1 VAAGPA
7 GPEVFTKE
15 NSYVKIIVAEKIS
28 ALAIAQLQEP
38 GWTVLT
44 ADQLDGKLA
53 EQLETADALI
63 VRSAVQADTKLL
75 EHAKKLRVIGR
86 AGVGV
91 DNIDLEAATRKGI
104 AVMNTPGANAVAVA
118 EQTLGMMLAMARHL
132 CRADALMHAGKWE
145 KKSLQGTELRGKALG
160 IIGLGRIGM
169 EVARRARAFGMTLV
183 AHDPFVS
190 VAVAKEQSIRLAS
203 LDELYAAA
211 DYISL
216 HVGLTPQTTGMI
228 NAASIAKMKKGVRL
242 VNCARGELVN
252 EADLAQALKQGQV
265 ASAAL
270 DVFTEEPPKNS
281 PLLAL
286 ENVVLTPHLA
296 GSTQEAQEAVGV
308 QIAQQVKEYL
318 KHGVIQNAVNVPS
331 VSAEEYAQMQPYIV
345 LAERMGAFL
354 AQVSEGTTEEVSI
367 RYSGHIAEWK
377 TELIR
382 NGAIKGIL
390 NQALEEKAN
399 LVNAAAIA
407 EARGLRV
414 HESPKTKSPTGGA
427 GSVLSIFL
435 KSSSEE
441 HMVKGA
447 VLHGSAPRLLH
458 VDGIDVEA
466 PLERNLIYLRNRD
479 VPGVIGKVGTI
490 LGEESINI
498 ADFSLGRL
506 VADKSADTSSDQPR
520 AAIAVVHVDGPVPEE
535 VLAKLRK
542 IPAVQQAK
550 GIRLF

>member
-1 VAAGPA
+1 LFVD
-7 GPEVFTKE
+7 EFRE
-15 NSYVKIIVAEKIS
+15 NRAEFKGTIVKIIVAEKIS
-28 ALAIAQLQEP
+28 ASAVAQLQEP

-53 EQLETADALI
+53 EHLDSADALI
-63 VRSAVQADTKLL
+63 VRSAVQADSKLL
-75 EHAKKLRVIGR
+75 AHANRLRVIGR

-91 DNIDLEAATRKGI
+91 DNIDLEAATHKGI

-132 CRADALMHAGKWE
+132 CRADALMHARKWE
-145 KKSLQGTELRGKALG
+145 KKSLQGTELRGKTLG
-160 IIGLGRIGM
+160 IVGLGRIGM
-169 EVARRARAFGMTLV
+169 EVARRARAFGMELV
-183 AHDPFVS
+183 GHDPFVS
-190 VAVAKEQSIRLAS
+190 VAVAKEQGIRLAA
-203 LDELYAAA
+203 LDEVYASA
-211 DYISL
+211 DYITL
-216 HVGLTPQTTGMI
+216 HVGLTPQTVGMI
-228 NAASIAKMKKGVRL
+228 NGDSLSKMKKGVRL

-252 EADLAQALKQGQV
+252 EADLAVALKSGQV
-265 ASAAL
+265 AGAAI
-270 DVFTEEPPKNS
+270 DVFAEEPPKNS

-286 ENVVLTPHLA
+286 ENVVLTPHVG
-296 GSTQEAQEAVGV
+296 GSTHEAQEAVGV

-331 VSAEEYAQMQPYIV
+331 VSAEEYAAMQPYII

-354 AQVSEGTTEEVSI
+354 AQVSEGSLEEISI

-377 TELIR
+377 TDLIR

-399 LVNAAAIA
+399 LVNAATIA
-407 EARGLRV
+407 NDRGLRV
-414 HESPKTKSPTGGA
+414 LESHKAKGSTGGA

-435 KSSSEE
+435 KTAREE

-447 VLHGSAPRLLH
+447 VLHGETPRLLH

-498 ADFSLGRL
+498 ADFSLGRRG
-506 VADKSADTSSDQPR
+506 AEAESGQPR
-520 AAIAVVHVDGPVPEE
+520 EAIAVVHVDGAVPEL
-535 VLAKLRK
+535 VLTRLRG
-542 IPAVQQAK
+542 IAAVQQAK
-550 GIRLF
+550 AVRLF

>member
-1 VAAGPA
+1 M
-7 GPEVFTKE
+7 
-15 NSYVKIIVAEKIS
+15 KIIVAEKIS
-28 ALAIAQLQEP
+28 ASAVAQLQEP
-38 GWTVLT
+38 DWTVLT
-44 ADQLDGKLA
+44 ADQLDGKL
-53 EQLETADALI
+53 EQHLETADALI
-63 VRSAVQADTKLL
+63 VRSAVQADAKLL

-91 DNIDLEAATRKGI
+91 DNIDLEAATHKGI

-145 KKSLQGTELRGKALG
+145 KKSLQGTELRAKTLG
-160 IIGLGRIGM
+160 IVGLGRVGM
-169 EVARRARAFGMTLV
+169 EVARRARAFGMELV

-190 VAVAKEQSIRLAS
+190 VAVAKEQGIRLAG
-203 LDELYAAA
+203 LDEIYAVA
-211 DYISL
+211 DYITL

-252 EADLAQALKQGQV
+252 EADLAAALKTKHV
-265 ASAAL
+265 AAAAL
-270 DVFTEEPPKNS
+270 DVFTEEPLKNS
-281 PLLAL
+281 PLTAL
-286 ENVVLTPHLA
+286 ENVILTPHVG
-296 GSTQEAQEAVGV
+296 GSTFEAEEAVGV

-331 VSAEEYAQMQPYIV
+331 VSAEEYATMQPYIV
-345 LAERMGAFL
+345 LAERMGSFL
-354 AQVSEGTTEEVSI
+354 SQVSEGSIEEISI
-367 RYSGHIAEWK
+367 RYGGHIAEWK
-377 TELIR
+377 TER
-382 NGAIKGIL
+382 IL

-399 LVNAAAIA
+399 LVNAATIA
-407 EARGLRV
+407 EERGLRV
-414 HESPKTKSPTGGA
+414 LESHKPKSSTGGA

-435 KSSSEE
+435 KTATEE

-447 VLHGSAPRLLH
+447 VLHGAAPRLLH

-466 PLERNLIYLRNRD
+466 PLERSLIYLRNRD

-498 ADFSLGRL
+498 ADFSLGRRA
-506 VADKSADTSSDQPR
+506 VEKDVQKESDQPR
-520 AAIAVVHVDGPVPEE
+520 EAIAVVHVDGRVPEE
-535 VLAKLRK
+535 VLAKLRT
-542 IPAVQQAK
+542 IPAVQKAK
-550 GIRLF
+550 AVRLL

>member
-1 VAAGPA
+1 MSV
-7 GPEVFTKE
+7 
-15 NSYVKIIVAEKIS
+15 SVKIVIAEKIS
-28 ALAIAQLQEP
+28 ASAVDQLREP
-38 GWTVLT
+38 EWVILT
-44 ADQLDGKLA
+44 ADQLDGKLTA
-53 EQLETADALI
+53 ELESADALI
-63 VRSAVQADTKLL
+63 VRSAVQADAALL
-75 EHAKKLRVIGR
+75 AHAKKLRVIGR

-91 DNIDLEAATRKGI
+91 DNIDLDAATRQGI

-118 EQTLGMMLAMARHL
+118 EQALGMMLAMARHL

-145 KKSLQGTELRGKALG
+145 KKSLQGSELRGKTLG
-160 IIGLGRIGM
+160 IAGLGRIGM
-169 EVARRARAFGMTLV
+169 EVARRARAFGMDV
-183 AHDPFVS
+183 VGHDPFVS
-190 VAVAKEQSIRLAS
+190 VAVAKEQGIRLAG

-211 DYISL
+211 DYITL

-228 NAASIAKMKKGVRL
+228 NAASIAKMKKGVRV

-252 EADLAQALKQGQV
+252 EVDLAEALRSGQV
-265 ASAAL
+265 ASAAI
-270 DVFTEEPPKNS
+270 DVFAEEPPKNS
-281 PLLAL
+281 PLLSL
-286 ENVVLTPHLA
+286 ENVILTPHVG
-296 GSTQEAQEAVGV
+296 GSTHEAQEAVGV

-331 VSAEEYAQMQPYIV
+331 VSAEEYATMQPYIV

-354 AQVSEGTTEEVSI
+354 AQVSEGSIEEISI
-367 RYSGHIAEWK
+367 RYGGHIAEQK

-399 LVNAAAIA
+399 LVNAATIA
-407 EARGLRV
+407 GERGLRIL
-414 HESPKTKSPTGGA
+414 ESHKAKASTGGA

-435 KSSSEE
+435 KTATQE

-447 VLHGSAPRLLH
+447 VLHGEAPRLLH

-466 PLERNLIYLRNRD
+466 PLERNLIYMRNRD

-498 ADFSLGRL
+498 ADFSLGRRA
-506 VADKSADTSSDQPR
+506 VEKDAEKDSDQTR
-520 AAIAVVHVDGPVPEE
+520 EAIAVVHIDGRVPEE
-535 VLAKLRK
+535 VLRRLRE
-542 IPAVQQAK
+542 IAAVQTAK
-550 GIRLF
+550 AVRLF

>member
-1 VAAGPA
+1 
-7 GPEVFTKE
+7 
-15 NSYVKIIVAEKIS
+15 VKIIVAEKIS
-28 ALAIAQLQEP
+28 SSAVAQLQEP

-44 ADQLDGKLA
+44 ADQLDGKLP
-53 EQLETADALI
+53 EHLESADALI
-63 VRSAVQADTKLL
+63 VRSAVQADSKLL
-75 EHAKKLRVIGR
+75 EHARRLRVIGR

-91 DNIDLEAATRKGI
+91 DNIDLEAATHKGI

-145 KKSLQGTELRGKALG
+145 KKSLQGTELRGKTLG

-169 EVARRARAFGMTLV
+169 EVARRARAFGMELV
-183 AHDPFVS
+183 GHDPFVS
-190 VAVAKEQSIRLAS
+190 VGIAKEQGIRLAG
-203 LDELYAAA
+203 LDEVYGAA
-211 DYISL
+211 DYITL
-216 HVGLTPQTTGMI
+216 HVGLTPQTAGMI
-228 NAASIAKMKKGVRL
+228 NQESLRKMKEGVRI

-252 EADLAQALKQGQV
+252 EGDLAAALKSGRV
-265 ASAAL
+265 AAAAI
-270 DVFTEEPPKNS
+270 DVFAEEPPRNS

-286 ENVVLTPHLA
+286 ENVVLTPHVG
-296 GSTQEAQEAVGV
+296 GSTHEAQEAVGV

-318 KHGVIQNAVNVPS
+318 KHCVIQNAVNVPS
-331 VSAEEYAQMQPYIV
+331 VSAEEYAAMQPYIV

-354 AQVSEGTTEEVSI
+354 AQVAEGSLEEISI

-377 TELIR
+377 TDLVR

-399 LVNAAAIA
+399 LVNAATIA
-407 EARGLRV
+407 HERGLRV
-414 HESPKTKSPTGGA
+414 LESHKAKGSSGGA

-435 KSSSEE
+435 KTEVGE

-447 VLHGSAPRLLH
+447 VLHGEAPRLLH

-498 ADFSLGRL
+498 ADFSLGRRGGE
-506 VADKSADTSSDQPR
+506 SESGQQR
-520 AAIAVVHVDGPVPEE
+520 EAIAVVHVDGAVPEL
-535 VLAKLRK
+535 VLTRLRG
-542 IPAVQQAK
+542 IAAVQQAK
-550 GIRLF
+550 AVRLF